1 MVPPS
6 SHRIPR
12 VRRYFG
18 YRSPSEHF
26 VYRTVTFFGCAS
38 HRILLCSS
46 VLSAVRT
53 PKILLLS
60 VWPAPRSLATTCG
73 ISFDFF
79 SSAYLDVSVQQVPFP
94 SGMTVASRVPPF
106 GYLRIISLIC
116 SSPQL
121 FAACRVLLRLL
132 MPRHP
137 PCALRSLTLYE
148 FPYFRLIVFRRQL
161 LHNFF
166 FTKLFGFQGA

>member
-46 VLSAVRT
+46 VLIAVRT

-60 VWPAPRSLATTCG
+60 VWPLPRSLATSCG

-94 SGMTVASRVPPF
+94 FGTTVASRVPPF

-137 PCALRSLTLYE
+137 PCALRNLTLLCE
-148 FPYFRLIVFRRQL
+148 FSFRLIVCRQL
-161 LHNFF
+161 LH
-166 FTKLFGFQGA
+166 LLLH